1 MDGVRSQKSLDPF
14 AMLWSPGHT
23 LHVCRTVITII
34 DLKYLMVRI
43 FFKQFSKNVFSSLF
57 SSTSCC
63 SLTGESHDHANRTQ
77 MLSRCPVI
85 LPHTKTMVGCLLVL
99 PHHDNAASC
108 CACWGSPA
116 YSNQSIVLSS
126 LQARI

>member
-1 MDGVRSQKSLDPF
+1 MVFNNSLR
-14 AMLWSPGHT
+14 MS
-23 LHVCRTVITII
+23 
-34 DLKYLMVRI
+34 
-43 FFKQFSKNVFSSLF
+43 FFLPPAAV
-57 SSTSCC
+57 
-63 SLTGESHDHANRTQ
+63 LTGESHDHANRTQ
-77 MLSRCPVI
+77 ILSRCSVI

-116 YSNQSIVLSS
+116 YSNQSVVLSS